1 MQEGGSNDKS
11 QICSVSAKQSGE
23 NSNGYIEYV
32 KQCLSRAM
40 YLKPTCWLTK
50 ANHWA
55 IYSILKVI
63 TFLETVLCVCKGV
76 PYLNDNTEV
85 RWQWVK
91 TNSFFFTTWRS
102 EVNQLKHLPGM
113 RSQFCSTT
121 GSFVNNS
128 QDLWNF
134 MFGIFASHGS
144 WKKNV
149 IFKLFVSL
157 SITADMAKQFPGF
170 FTAPFWF
177 LVGPDNIMP
186 TILWPYTTVYIYYS
200 LARSASDEMR
210 GP

>member
-40 YLKPTCWLTK
+40 YLKPTCWLTR

-91 TNSFFFTTWRS
+91 TNSFFSQPGEVKLINSNIFREW
-102 EVNQLKHLPGM
+102 EVNSVQQQDPLSTIHKTCGISCLEFLQVMVPGKKKFFQIVCL
-113 RSQFCSTT
+113 SSY
-121 GSFVNNS
+121 NS
-128 QDLWNF
+128 WY
-134 MFGIFASHGS
+134 GKTIS
-144 WKKNV
+144 W
-149 IFKLFVSL
+149 LFYSPIL
-157 SITADMAKQFPGF
+157 ISGRARQYYAYNPMTIHYSI
-170 FTAPFWF
+170 
-177 LVGPDNIMP
+177 L
-186 TILWPYTTVYIYYS
+186 YIYTI
-200 LARSASDEMR
+200 A
-210 GP
+210 